1 MNNTVSA
8 VLAFVAGAA
17 IGAAVSWKFAK
28 TKYEMI
34 ANEEIESVK
43 EVLLS
48 KRAEKKEE
56 SSEDET
62 DEPATRPDPT
72 TVTLMEKDTAKDEY
86 KALTEEYKEKGE
98 PTHGEGPYVIS
109 PNDFGE
115 IEEYDTVSLS
125 YFADKILADDDYSII
140 TQTDIEE
147 FVGLES
153 LNHFGEYEDDSVFV
167 RNDRLKIDFEILLDN
182 RNFSDVKQDAL
193 RQKHWWDE
201 EK

>member
-8 VLAFVAGAA
+8 VLAFVVGAA
-17 IGAAVSWKFAK
+17 AGAAVSWKFAK
-28 TKYEMI
+28 TKYERI

-43 EVLLS
+43 EVLS
-48 KRAEKKEE
+48 KRFAKKEE
-56 SSEDET
+56 ESDDESE
-62 DEPATRPDPT
+62 EPAKREDPT
-72 TVTLMEKDTAKDEY
+72 TITIMEKDV
-86 KALTEEYKEKGE
+86 EEYESLTNIYNEKGV
-98 PTHGEGPYVIS
+98 PTLGEKGPYVIS

-125 YFADKILADDDYSII
+125 YFADKILADDDYKII

-153 LNHFGEYEDDSVFV
+153 LEHFGEYEDDSVFV

-193 RQKHWWDE
+193 RQTHWWDE
-201 EK
+201 NK